1 MACNTQQRS
10 VSNLAAV
17 KCGLSSL
24 QSKVSYA
31 SGRVVATLARP
42 AVATLGVLESFEG
55 PKNPDML
62 LAGLVG
68 VEALGWLVGW
78 RQQPFRS
85 APAASAAAPAWLVSG
100 VEQLR
105 EQEFRDK
112 QQAALQEGRKLFDRS
127 DRARAEA
134 ARLRS
139 AALLALG
146 VLKLGQVTSGAVATG
161 LARLS
166 RPPGSAIEQ
175 RFFFANT
182 SQVPA
187 RLWPSRLSPLLN
199 RLDYGPARLET
210 SEGLMV
216 EVNGRSWHR
225 GVVVVKTA
233 LGERTISH
241 LQSLT
246 LPAAHYYFN
255 RRLADHET
263 VGIIAGQKGFDPK
276 YLDGYVGRISE
287 LEMLAPA
294 WARLKKNLIRT
305 QLYWDQV
312 TPGGESPAAQPP
324 APEKN
329 GPIADKG
336 ATKSSR
342 QPRLAQAPYPL
353 QQVGDRVRLGGREYP
368 VIIRRGRP
376 AADRRPLAEAAYYDE
391 AAQVWK
397 EVVDEEARQWLAR
410 QVKSGRMQAWES

>member
-1 MACNTQQRS
+1 
-10 VSNLAAV
+10 VSHLAAV

-24 QSKVSYA
+24 QSKVSYT
-31 SGRVVATLARP
+31 SGRVAATLARP

-55 PKNPDML
+55 PKNPDTL

-78 RQQPFRS
+78 RQRPFRS
-85 APAASAAAPAWLVSG
+85 TQAAAAPAWLASG

-105 EQEFRDK
+105 EREFRDK

-127 DRARAEA
+127 DQARAEA

-146 VLKLGQVTSGAVATG
+146 VLKLVQVASGSVATG

-166 RPPGSAIEQ
+166 RPPGGAIEQ
-175 RFFFANT
+175 CFFFANT

-199 RLDYGPARLET
+199 RLDHGPARLEA

-216 EVNGRSWHR
+216 EVNGRTWHR

-263 VGIIAGQKGFDPK
+263 VGIIAGQKGFEPK

-294 WARLKKNLIRT
+294 WARLKGNLIRT
-305 QLYWDQV
+305 QLYWGQV
-312 TPGGESPAAQPP
+312 AAGGETPVPM
-324 APEKN
+324 PEKE
-329 GPIADKG
+329 GPATDKG
-336 ATKSSR
+336 ATKSNR
-342 QPRLAQAPYPL
+342 PPRLAQAPYPL
-353 QQVGDRVRLGGREYP
+353 QQVGDRVRLDGREYP
-368 VIIRRGRP
+368 VIIRRVRP